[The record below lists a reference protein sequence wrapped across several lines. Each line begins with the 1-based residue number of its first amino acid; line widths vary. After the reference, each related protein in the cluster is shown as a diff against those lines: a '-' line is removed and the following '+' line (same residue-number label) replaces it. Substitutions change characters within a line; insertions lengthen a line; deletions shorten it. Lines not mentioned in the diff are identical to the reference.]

1 MQRVVLQEISS
12 STGTGHEKLQEAEN
26 KGHTVLPQT
35 STQGQ
40 ELIKE
45 ELSMLAADFEGFES
59 DLANLTNT
67 LSKWRTEI
75 VVAHR
80 WWVTSLICS
89 TLTVVFVELVFSF
102 VGLFASR
109 GLSSQCWQSAY
120 HLPPNLFCFCCCY
133 FFPLLSCAS
142 DLLEFV

>member
-12 STGTGHEKLQEAEN
+12 STGAGHEKLQEAEN
-26 KGHTVLPQT
+26 KGRVVLPQT

-67 LSKWRTEI
+67 LSKWRTEV
-75 VVAHR
+75 VVAR
-80 WWVTSLICS
+80 CWRVTLLSWS
-89 TLTVVFVELVFSF
+89 TLLVVFVELVFNF
-102 VGLFASR
+102 VCG
-109 GLSSQCWQSAY
+109 
-120 HLPPNLFCFCCCY
+120 
-133 FFPLLSCAS
+133 
-142 DLLEFV
+142 FVCV